1 MKELIQHS
9 PSHPGE
15 ILKDIYLDP
24 LGLTI
29 SDASDK
35 LKITRPNL
43 SAIINGKSGI
53 SPLMAFKLS
62 IAFDTTPQYWLN
74 LQMNY
79 DLKKEYDKN
88 SKQLKEIEQLV

>member
-15 ILKDIYLDP
+15 ILKDLYLEP
-24 LGLTI
+24 LGLSI
-29 SDASDK
+29 SDASEK
-35 LKITRPNL
+35 LIISRPNL
-43 SAIINGKSGI
+43 SAIINGKAGI
-53 SPLMAFKLS
+53 SPLMAFKLAK
-62 IAFDTTPQYWLN
+62 AFDTTPQYWLN

-88 SKQLKEIEQLV
+88 SKQLKQIEQLV